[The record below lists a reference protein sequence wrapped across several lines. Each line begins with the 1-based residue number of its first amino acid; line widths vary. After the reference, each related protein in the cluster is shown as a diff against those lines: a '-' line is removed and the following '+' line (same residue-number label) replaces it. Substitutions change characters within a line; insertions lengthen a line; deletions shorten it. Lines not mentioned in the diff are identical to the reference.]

1 MSHGTETGS
10 AQARS
15 ERNWRGVG
23 SQMAKGLMGLLRN
36 LGLVLRAMESIKG
49 F

>member
-1 MSHGTETGS
+1 MFHVTETVS
-10 AQARS
+10 AKARS
-15 ERNWRGVG
+15 ERNWRGAG

-36 LGLVLRAMESIKG
+36 LGLVLRSMESTKG